1 MDFSHDSL
9 SGLVPDSGMFSF
21 SKKALWQ
28 GIQTYVDHTWALSQF
43 GFRYKPTSRARF
55 LLHSNLGLALGLF
68 SCSLV
73 FTIEA
78 IVKVR
83 GLKNVPDV
91 EPLKM
96 TAFQKLNFGVTMSW
110 NALKKT
116 LSLANNACLALQD
129 IMATFHKSG

>member
-1 MDFSHDSL
+1 MNSLSSMDFSHDSL
-9 SGLVPDSGMFSF
+9 SGLVPNSGMFSF

-43 GFRYKPTSRARF
+43 GF
-55 LLHSNLGLALGLF
+55 LHSNLGLALGLF

-96 TAFQKLNFGVTMSW
+96 IAFQKLNFGVTMSW

-116 LSLANNACLALQD
+116 LSLAE
-129 IMATFHKSG
+129 G